1 MRNNVMKTKTRFY
14 LLAVSAAALSL
25 NITTVSAQVFNS
37 ADVAKNSAIANSPR
51 AREEFPWLT
60 RETTKPFTTAKP
72 SDSRSVL
79 AEVTKNKALAASPR
93 TLEQFPELLRPLQL
107 SHQSEGSSIP
117 ASIAKNRAIL
127 SSPRTLEQY
136 PELAR
141 GGVSGASKSSFEVAP
156 VK

>member
-1 MRNNVMKTKTRFY
+1 MKTNIKLY

-25 NITTVSAQVFNS
+25 NMITVSAQVFNS

-60 RETTKPFTTAKP
+60 REAASPAPAAKSSGSRP
-72 SDSRSVL
+72 SAL
-79 AEVTKNKALAASPR
+79 AEVMKNKALAASPR
-93 TLEQFPELLRPLQL
+93 TLEQFPELTRPVQPLQKAV
-107 SHQSEGSSIP
+107 GSSIP
-117 ASIAKNRAIL
+117 STIAKNRALL
-127 SSPRTLEQY
+127 SSPRTVEQY

-141 GGVSGASKSSFEVAP
+141 GGVVKDKAFEVAP